1 MKDQA
6 LDVVV
11 FGATSF
17 VGQILCRYLHERSQS
32 GLQLRWGMAG
42 RSLEKLEATRR
53 ALGDGAG
60 ALPLWVADANDPAA
74 LARLCKGTR
83 VVVSTVGPYALYGE
97 PLLRACVES
106 GTDYCD
112 LTGEVQWIR
121 RMIRAFETQA
131 QQSGARIVHC
141 CGFDSI
147 PSDLGVRFLQNTAV
161 QRHGEVCTQV
171 KMRVKRVRGGMS
183 GGTLASM
190 LNVMRE
196 VMADST
202 LRRVLADPYALCADT
217 PSRRMRQPEVR
228 GTSFDA
234 DFGAWTAP
242 FIMAG
247 INTRIVHRSH
257 ALAGQPYGQDF
268 TYDEAM
274 LMGTGM
280 AGWMRATGLTLGLA
294 GFMTATVIR
303 PVRNL
308 MQRYV
313 LPAPGEGPT
322 PQQQAEGHF
331 DLRFWGRTSSGHELR
346 SKVTGDRDPGY
357 GSTAKMLGEAAAC
370 LALDVPKSRAA
381 GGFWTPATLF
391 GDRLIER
398 LQTHA
403 GLQFSVL

>member
-1 MKDQA
+1 MNDQA

-17 VGQILCRYLHERSQS
+17 VGQILCRYLQQRTSN

-53 ALGDGAG
+53 SLGDGAV
-60 ALPLWVADANDPAA
+60 AVPLLLADATDPAA

-83 VVVSTVGPYALYGE
+83 VVVSTVGPYALLGE

-121 RMIRAFETQA
+121 RMIETLEAQA
-131 QQSGARIVHC
+131 QRSGARIVHC

-147 PSDLGVRFLQNTAV
+147 PSDLGVRFLQNTAL
-161 QRHGEVCTQV
+161 QRHGKPCTQV

-196 VMADST
+196 VMADPA
-202 LRRVLADPYALCADT
+202 LRRVLADPYALCAT
-217 PSRRMRQPEVR
+217 TQSRRVRQPEVR
-228 GTSFDA
+228 ATAFDA
-234 DFGAWTAP
+234 QFAAWTAP

-257 ALAGQPYGQDF
+257 ALAGYPYGEDF
-268 TYDEAM
+268 TYEEAM
-274 LMGTGM
+274 LMGTGL
-280 AGWMRATGLTLGLA
+280 AGWLRATGLTVGLA
-294 GFMTATVIR
+294 GFMMATVIGPIR
-303 PVRNL
+303 KL
-308 MQRYV
+308 MQRYI
-313 LPAPGEGPT
+313 LPSPGEGPT
-322 PQQQAEGHF
+322 PQQQAAGYF
-331 DLRFWGRTSSGHELR
+331 DLRLWGRTNDGHELLT
-346 SKVTGDRDPGY
+346 KVTGDRDPGY

-370 LALDVPKSRAA
+370 LAFDVPKSAAA
-381 GGFWTPATLF
+381 GGFWTPATLL

-398 LQTHA
+398 LETHA
-403 GLQFSVL
+403 GVHFTVL